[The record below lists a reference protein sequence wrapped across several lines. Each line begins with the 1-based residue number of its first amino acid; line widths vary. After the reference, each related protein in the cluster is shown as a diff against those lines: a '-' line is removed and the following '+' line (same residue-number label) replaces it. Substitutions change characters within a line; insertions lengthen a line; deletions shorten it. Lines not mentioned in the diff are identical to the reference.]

1 MRNLLRRGY
10 VKLHDRRLRP
20 LREDEAGLSLLAYA
34 LGAAFIVVPL
44 GIVMFVFGSD
54 AANKATNDVASLV
67 DGAP

>member
-10 VKLHDRRLRP
+10 VKLHDRP